1 MALLKLLELLG
12 EEIQDPEEGMETE
25 VGVFRVTNGHL
36 ESFLLFSQALPSQ
49 NLGFVDP
56 KATSIDLTVAG
67 RDITVQQS
75 PAILSSNR
83 SEGTTGAV
91 LWRVSPLFADW
102 ISSPENFLFSHSI
115 LRSDSLVLEL
125 GCGIGGIV
133 GLALAPQIR
142 RYIATDQEHLL
153 KVLKQNISHNSTN
166 YKPAKPLKRSRQ
178 LTSQMNHQLR
188 SPKIEAVAL
197 DWELS
202 AISSLPDLLG
212 GSSTVDVLI
221 GCDCIYN
228 EALIDPFV
236 RTCSE
241 ICELRTHD
249 RQRPSTVCIVAQ
261 QLRSPDVFEA
271 WAKVFHKSF
280 GFWRLPDEL
289 LHQGL
294 RTDSGYVIHLGVL
307 RQALVGKTLS

>member
-1 MALLKLLELLG
+1 MPLLELLRLLG
-12 EEIQDPEEGMETE
+12 EEIQDPEE
-25 VGVFRVTNGHL
+25 
-36 ESFLLFSQALPSQ
+36 ESFLLFSQTLPSQ
-49 NLGFVDP
+49 NLGFVDA

-75 PAILSSNR
+75 PTVLSSNR

-102 ISSPENFLFSHSI
+102 VSRPENPLFSHSI

-125 GCGIGGIV
+125 GCGIAGIV
-133 GLALAPQIR
+133 GLVLAPRIG

-153 KVLKQNISHNSTN
+153 KTLKENISQNSIS
-166 YKPAKPLKRSRQ
+166 PRAAKPLKRSRK
-178 LTSQMNHQLR
+178 LTSKLSGQPRGAPN
-188 SPKIEAVAL
+188 IEVVAL

-202 AISSLPDLLG
+202 SISSLPDVLG
-212 GSSTVDVLI
+212 STSTVDMLI

-236 RTCSE
+236 RTCTE
-241 ICELRTHD
+241 ICELRTRD
-249 RQRPSTVCIVAQ
+249 GQWPPTVCIVAQ

-271 WAKVFHKSF
+271 WAKAFYESF
-280 GFWRLPDEL
+280 RFWRLPDEM

-307 RQALVGKTLS
+307 RQALTGNIQSYGREESQSSL